1 MKTWHTIEGDIV
13 GVVGG
18 LANTAILQKFRQI
31 LQYCNTAK
39 NSEYPGL
46 YQQIA
51 VMIICLSIAFTFK
64 EDPSWLGTFACN

>member
-1 MKTWHTIEGDIV
+1 MAHNRGRHC
-13 GVVGG
+13 GG
-18 LANTAILQKFRQI
+18 GGGGWQTLQYYKN
-31 LQYCNTAK
+31 LDKYCNTAK